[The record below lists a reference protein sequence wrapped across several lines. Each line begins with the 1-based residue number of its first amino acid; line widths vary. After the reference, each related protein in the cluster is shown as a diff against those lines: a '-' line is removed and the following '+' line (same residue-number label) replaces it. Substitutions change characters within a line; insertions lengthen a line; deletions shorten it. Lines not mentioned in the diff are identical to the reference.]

1 MSVRRM
7 AFWSLD
13 LITVF
18 PISARKRLI
27 CSFRW
32 SKGCL
37 FLHICSCT
45 GMESPQDSSA
55 EERRRKSE
63 QYEKEVQAF
72 REESGLAREVQ
83 EEFKREALRKC
94 NDLHKALLDCYEKK
108 YFCGTVE
115 KEFWDCYRKERARFT
130 SEM

>member
-1 MSVRRM
+1 
-7 AFWSLD
+7 
-13 LITVF
+13 
-18 PISARKRLI
+18 
-27 CSFRW
+27 
-32 SKGCL
+32 
-37 FLHICSCT
+37 
-45 GMESPQDSSA
+45 MESPQDSSA

-115 KEFWDCYRKERARFT
+115 KEFWDCYRKERGYKRSKVSAWAYRMHNRV
-130 SEM
+130 SGQDDCSKENKNQNQ